1 MTLATCSPKWIRRLI
16 PMLALTTFGCASGP
30 VTPGPVP
37 PPASRNEQNPP
48 QLPDTTGWGVH
59 VLALERASSG
69 MLWAGSYAEG
79 LFALGAD
86 SVRRWTQFLPVRGDS
101 TSIGSKFINSIA
113 VASDSVVWYGSV
125 GDGFGYTT
133 NLGRTWH
140 NFGGQLGREWVYV
153 APDGIVARG
162 DSVYIA
168 TADGVRISL
177 DAGRTWR
184 CVQATDTTTG
194 GTPQRPAG
202 CSEMLHVLPTK
213 YILSLDVARD
223 GTIWIG
229 HLRGVSVSRDGGR
242 TWQSATGGL
251 AGARVRA
258 LRVALDSTVWA
269 ATEDGVYIDTT
280 GTASFVAAKITVP
293 GMSSRGLGGIRAF
306 EQGAADIPPAIATSQ
321 GMLAR
326 EVGDQYRL
334 YYLPAGELFRPAADM
349 WSLAW
354 TGAFWPI
361 GGSAAGLNR
370 VLAGETPT
378 RPLDL
383 VPAAAAPAAPQ
394 HVWFRRPIDGAE
406 GSPYIDATYRYGS
419 TMAGNL
425 QQHQGVEFNNPAGTA
440 VHAIGDGVVV
450 FAGKAEQG
458 ANTVSI
464 LHDRRLNDQYV
475 FSTYYHNTALLV
487 QAGQRVKAGDVIS
500 RVGNTGR
507 AGNDHLHLEVH
518 VAPTADSSKIVNEAE
533 RFPPFTRNPQLWIEP
548 IPGTGIVAGRVVD
561 GAGNFVQGARVH
573 GLVQPYP
580 EETPFSYAE
589 TYRDRGHSDP
599 SYNENFAVGDIPP
612 GDYVIGVDIEG
623 KRVWRRVR
631 VEAGKVTFVE
641 FAPAK

>member
-1 MTLATCSPKWIRRLI
+1 MTRRARLI
-16 PMLALTTFGCASGP
+16 RTLILPLSISTFDCASGP
-30 VTPGPVP
+30 VIPGPVP
-37 PPASRNEQNPP
+37 PPMSRNAQNPP

-59 VLALERASSG
+59 VLALERSLSG

-79 LFALGAD
+79 LFSLGTD
-86 SVRRWTQFLPVRGDS
+86 TVRRWKQFMPVRGDS
-101 TSIGSKFINSIA
+101 NSIGSKFINSIA
-113 VASDSVVWYGSV
+113 TAGDSVVWYGSV

-168 TADGVRISL
+168 TADGIRISY
-177 DAGRTWR
+177 DAGSTWR
-184 CVQATDTTTG
+184 CVQATDATIG
-194 GTPQRPAG
+194 GTPQKPAG
-202 CSEMLHVLPTK
+202 CSEMLHILPTK

-223 GTIWIG
+223 GAIWIG
-229 HLRGVSVSRDGGR
+229 HLKGVSVSRDAGR
-242 TWQSATGGL
+242 TWQSATGDL
-251 AGARVRA
+251 AGKRVRA
-258 LRVALDSTVWA
+258 IRVALDSTIWA
-269 ATEDGVYIDTT
+269 ATEDGIFLDST
-280 GTASFVAAKITVP
+280 GTAAFVAAKITVP
-293 GMSSRGLGGIRAF
+293 GMSSRGLGGVRSF
-306 EQGAADIPPAIATSQ
+306 EQGGPDIPPAIATSQ

-326 EVGDQYRL
+326 EVGEQYRL

-354 TGAFWPI
+354 TGAPFWPI

-370 VLAGETPT
+370 VLAGESPT

-383 VPAAAAPAAPQ
+383 VPAADAPAAP
-394 HVWFRRPIDGAE
+394 HHMWFRRPIDDTE

-425 QQHQGVEFNNPAGTA
+425 QQHQGVEFNNPAGTP

-450 FAGKAEQG
+450 FAGKAEAG
-458 ANTVSI
+458 ANTVAI

-475 FSTYYHNTALLV
+475 FSVYFHNTSLQV
-487 QAGQRVKAGDVIS
+487 SAGQRVRAGDVIS

-518 VAPTADSSKIVNEAE
+518 VAPSADSSKIVNAAE

-561 GAGNFVQGARVH
+561 AAGILVQGARVH

-589 TYRDRGHSDP
+589 TYRDRGRSDP